1 MISTKLPPKILPVP
15 APLRGFSRTLLFTLT
30 APLLLAAPGCGTA
43 QNSGPSPA
51 SVSARSVS
59 VASAASPIAEEW
71 EARVERGEVMG
82 VVSLIL
88 RGSEVL
94 SADSAGW
101 AHRARDLPMGL
112 RTRVRIASMTK
123 PVTSVAAMILVEEG
137 VLELDAPV
145 ARWIPALEGL
155 EVVEADPTGDETGP
169 VTRPA
174 SGPVTV
180 RHLLTHRSGFAYG
193 FIDRGPVGEAYRRLG
208 VRDAAGP
215 GNVTMADNVARL
227 GEAPLSF
234 EPGARW
240 QYGLSTD
247 VLGHLVEVAS
257 GQDLERFFRS
267 RIFGPLGMDATGFL
281 VPEEHA
287 GEMAATYTRTPEG
300 DLVPV
305 PGSDGRGSGVFLSGG
320 AGLVS
325 TALDYARF
333 ARMLLGG
340 GELDGVRI
348 LRPETVAAMTTS
360 ETDDLAPSPL
370 GPGRGFGLGFRVEAS
385 GAFGWDGIYGTS
397 FEVDPASG
405 TVRILLTQHVPRNPA
420 GIEGAFR
427 RMADEVVQGG
437 AP

>member
-1 MISTKLPPKILPVP
+1 
-15 APLRGFSRTLLFTLT
+15 
-30 APLLLAAPGCGTA
+30 
-43 QNSGPSPA
+43 
-51 SVSARSVS
+51 
-59 VASAASPIAEEW
+59 
-71 EARVERGEVMG
+71 MG

-88 RGSEVL
+88 RGGEVL
-94 SADSAGW
+94 RADSAGW
-101 AHRARDLPMGL
+101 AHRERGLPMGL
-112 RTRVRIASMTK
+112 GTRVRIASMTK

-145 ARWIPALEGL
+145 SRWIPAFEGL
-155 EVVEADPTGDETGP
+155 EVVQVNPTGDDPEP

-174 SGPVTV
+174 RGAVTV
-180 RHLLTHRSGFAYG
+180 RHLLTHRSGLAYG
-193 FIDRGPVGEAYRRLG
+193 FIDRGPVGSAYRRLG

-215 GNVTMADNVARL
+215 GQVTMADNVARL
-227 GEAPLSF
+227 AQAPLSF
-234 EPGARW
+234 DPGARW

-257 GQDLERFFRS
+257 GQDLESFFHA

-281 VPEEHA
+281 VPAEHA
-287 GEMAATYTRTPEG
+287 GEIAATYTRTPGG
-300 DLVPV
+300 DLVML
-305 PGSDGRGSGVFLSGG
+305 PGSDGPGSGVFHSGG

-360 ETDDLAPSPL
+360 ETDDLSPPPL
-370 GPGRGFGLGFRVEAS
+370 GPERGFGLGFRVEAG

-405 TVRILLTQHVPRNPA
+405 SIRILLLQQAPRNPG
-420 GIEGAFR
+420 GIEAAFR
-427 RMADEVVQGG
+427 RMADEVLQGG
-437 AP
+437 GH

>member
-1 MISTKLPPKILPVP
+1 MSRIPVF
-15 APLRGFSRTLLFTLT
+15 AGAALLV
-30 APLLLAAPGCGTA
+30 LAAPGCSNAQGT
-43 QNSGPSPA
+43 PPA
-51 SVSARSVS
+51 SAPFHASAPVSAV
-59 VASAASPIAEEW
+59 SAAAAPSRITEEW
-71 EARVERGEVMG
+71 QARVDRGEVMG

-88 RGSEVL
+88 RDGEVL

-101 AHRARDLPMGL
+101 AHRDRGLPMGL

-137 VLELDAPV
+137 VLELDAPA

-155 EVVEADPTGDETGP
+155 EVVEPNPTGDEAGP
-169 VTRPA
+169 ATRSA

-180 RHLLTHRSGFAYG
+180 RHLLTHRAGFAYG
-193 FIDRGPVGEAYRRLG
+193 FIDRGPVGDAYRRLG

-215 GNVTMADNVARL
+215 GEFTMADNVARL
-227 GEAPLSF
+227 AEAPLSF
-234 EPGARW
+234 DPGARW

-257 GQDLERFFRS
+257 GQDLESFFRT

-281 VPEEHA
+281 VQQEHA
-287 GEMAATYTRTPEG
+287 GEIAATYTRTPGG
-300 DLVPV
+300 DLVMV
-305 PGSDGRGSGVFLSGG
+305 PGSDARGSAVFYSGG
-320 AGLVS
+320 AGLAS

-340 GELDGVRI
+340 GELEGVRI

-360 ETDDLAPSPL
+360 ETDDLAPPPL
-370 GPGRGFGLGFRVEAS
+370 GPGRGFGLGFRVEAG

-405 TVRILLTQHVPRNPA
+405 TVRMLLTQQVPRNPA

-427 RMADEVVQGG
+427 RLADEVVQNGG
-437 AP
+437 N

>member
-1 MISTKLPPKILPVP
+1 MIPTTSSRMLQ
-15 APLRGFSRTLLFTLT
+15 FSC
-30 APLLLAAPGCGTA
+30 ACALLLAAPVPGHGQDA
-43 QNSGPSPA
+43 ASSAA
-51 SVSARSVS
+51 SVSITAVS
-59 VASAASPIAEEW
+59 GAPAPSPITREW
-71 EARVERGEVMG
+71 EARVERGELVG

-88 RGSEVL
+88 RDGEVL
-94 SADSAGW
+94 GADSAGW
-101 AHRARDLPMGL
+101 AHRERELPMGL

-145 ARWIPALEGL
+145 ARWIPSLAALQ
-155 EVVEADPTGDETGP
+155 VVEATPTGDEPGP

-174 SGPVTV
+174 SGPITV
-180 RHLLTHRSGFAYG
+180 RHLLTHRAGFAYG
-193 FIDRGPVGEAYRRLG
+193 FIDRGPVGAAYRRLG

-215 GNVTMADNVARL
+215 GNFTMADNVARL
-227 GEAPLSF
+227 AEAPLGF
-234 EPGARW
+234 DPGARW

-257 GQDLERFFRS
+257 GEDLESFFRS
-267 RIFGPLGMDATGFL
+267 RIFGPLGMNATGFL

-287 GEMAATYTRTPEG
+287 DEIAATYTRTPGG

-305 PGSDGRGSGVFLSGG
+305 PGSDGRGSEVFFSGG
-320 AGLVS
+320 AGLAS

-340 GELDGVRI
+340 GELEGVRI

-360 ETDDLAPSPL
+360 DTDDLAPPPL
-370 GPGRGFGLGFRVEAS
+370 GVGRGFGLGFRVEAD

-405 TVRILLTQHVPRNPA
+405 TVRILLLQQVPRNPA

-437 AP
+437 GG